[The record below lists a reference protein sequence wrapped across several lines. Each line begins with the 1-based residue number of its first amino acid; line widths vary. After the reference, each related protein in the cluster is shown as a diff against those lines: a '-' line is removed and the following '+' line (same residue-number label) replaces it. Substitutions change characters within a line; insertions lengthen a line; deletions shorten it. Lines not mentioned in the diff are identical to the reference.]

1 MVSMSDLVTEGDDDL
16 MAEFF
21 TYDET
26 PSPVSYQ
33 QPLQHEPL
41 KKPNMAQ
48 ATNERENTTQDS
60 TIEDTDG
67 QGSSKLQQKL
77 KEVDTFVQNYSVR
90 IMILTSNTLIPLFLG
105 FKCTATRSNMEQ
117 NRYGIHGRFDRV

>member
-41 KKPNMAQ
+41 KKPNMAPAEKNNGTTPQ
-48 ATNERENTTQDS
+48 VEPNTD
-60 TIEDTDG
+60 DKDG

-77 KEVDTFVQNYSVR
+77 KEVDTFVQNYSV
-90 IMILTSNTLIPLFLG
+90 STLFHVNSA
-105 FKCTATRSNMEQ
+105 F
-117 NRYGIHGRFDRV
+117 Y

>member
-41 KKPNMAQ
+41 KKPPNMAPAEKNGTAPQ
-48 ATNERENTTQDS
+48 VEPNTD
-60 TIEDTDG
+60 DKDG

-77 KEVDTFVQNYSVR
+77 KEVDTFVQNYSV
-90 IMILTSNTLIPLFLG
+90 STLFHENSPF
-105 FKCTATRSNMEQ
+105 
-117 NRYGIHGRFDRV
+117 

>member
-26 PSPVSYQ
+26 PSPVSYH

-48 ATNERENTTQDS
+48 SEREATPQDS
-60 TIEDTDG
+60 NIDEKDG
-67 QGSSKLQQKL
+67 QGSSKLQKKL
-77 KEVDTFVQNYSVR
+77 KEVDTFVQNYSV
-90 IMILTSNTLIPLFLG
+90 SNLFFWYEPFLLLFLG
-105 FKCTATRSNMEQ
+105 FKCTKTWSNME
-117 NRYGIHGRFDRV
+117 

>member
-41 KKPNMAQ
+41 KKPNM
-48 ATNERENTTQDS
+48 TNQSEREATPQDS
-60 TIEDTDG
+60 NIDDKDG

-77 KEVDTFVQNYSVR
+77 KEVDTFVQNYSVSSLIFGFEPFFMIIFRVQVHHDLIQYR
-90 IMILTSNTLIPLFLG
+90 IKPIWCLWTI
-105 FKCTATRSNMEQ
+105 
-117 NRYGIHGRFDRV
+117 

>member
-26 PSPVSYQ
+26 PSPVSYH
-33 QPLQHEPL
+33 QPLHHEPL
-41 KKPNMAQ
+41 KKTNMANQ
-48 ATNERENTTQDS
+48 SEREGTPHDS
-60 TIEDTDG
+60 NIDDKDG

-77 KEVDTFVQNYSVR
+77 KEVDTFVQNYSV
-90 IMILTSNTLIPLFLG
+90 SNF
-105 FKCTATRSNMEQ
+105 
-117 NRYGIHGRFDRV
+117 YG

>member
-41 KKPNMAQ
+41 KKPNMANQ
-48 ATNERENTTQDS
+48 SEREATPQDS
-60 TIEDTDG
+60 NIDD
-67 QGSSKLQQKL
+67 KAKAQKL
-77 KEVDTFVQNYSVR
+77 KRKKNFRRNVR
-90 IMILTSNTLIPLFLG
+90 RN
-105 FKCTATRSNMEQ
+105 Q
-117 NRYGIHGRFDRV
+117 Y

>member
-90 IMILTSNTLIPLFLG
+90 IIIFEHPIYF
-105 FKCTATRSNMEQ
+105 FIFRVQ
-117 NRYGIHGRFDRV
+117 VHRDPIQYGTKPIWYPWTI